1 MGCNCRKTREVYR
14 GPEPVQSASDSTGH
28 TGGQPPIVSEV
39 VVADARPIVQ
49 PQ

>member
-1 MGCNCRKTREVYR
+1 MGCNCRQNRQVYR
-14 GPEPVQSASDSTGH
+14 GPEPAQPVTESTGH

-39 VVADARPIVQ
+39 VVADGRPIVQ